1 MVKPEVFSQLFVT
14 LVVFLTLLSGGQ
26 PEVSK
31 ELSLVLCWVLQS
43 VSSGWRVTHFFR
55 KRILGRKGFLVAQAV
70 HSLAPRIFQRSSYFL
85 AKFCLKH
92 LRNVKLSC
100 LVNLQYFYHCECNCL
115 LVRPLLGLS
124 IWVKLNFN
132 GIELGVWKCSLPLLP
147 QPGAGAL
154 PGVEI
159 KASADLS
166 SDPTLALPH
175 TTCFHSH
182 ILG

>member
-14 LVVFLTLLSGGQ
+14 LVVVLTLLSGGQ

-92 LRNVKLSC
+92 LSNIKLLC
-100 LVNLQYFYHCECNCL
+100 LVYI
-115 LVRPLLGLS
+115 RPLLGLS

-166 SDPTLALPH
+166 SDPTLALPL

-182 ILG
+182 ILR

>member
-92 LRNVKLSC
+92 LSNIKLLC
-100 LVNLQYFYHCECNCL
+100 LVYI
-115 LVRPLLGLS
+115 RPLLGLS

-182 ILG
+182 ILR

>member
-92 LRNVKLSC
+92 LSNIKLLC
-100 LVNLQYFYHCECNCL
+100 LVYI
-115 LVRPLLGLS
+115 RPLLGLS

-166 SDPTLALPH
+166 SDPTLALPL

-182 ILG
+182 ILR

>member
-70 HSLAPRIFQRSSYFL
+70 HSLAPRISQRSSYFL

-92 LRNVKLSC
+92 LSNIKLLC
-100 LVNLQYFYHCECNCL
+100 LVYI
-115 LVRPLLGLS
+115 RPLLGLS

-166 SDPTLALPH
+166 SDPTLALPL

-182 ILG
+182 ILR

>member
-14 LVVFLTLLSGGQ
+14 LVVVLTLLSGGQ

-92 LRNVKLSC
+92 LSNIKLLC
-100 LVNLQYFYHCECNCL
+100 LVYI
-115 LVRPLLGLS
+115 RPLLGLS